1 MAGTGLLA
9 LLDDI
14 AGILDDVA
22 TMSKIAAKKTAG
34 VIGDDLALNAQQV
47 NGISA
52 AQELPIVWAIAK
64 GSFVNKLILVPAAVL
79 ISVWLKW
86 LLVPLLLLGGGYLC
100 FEGVV
105 KLWPSGKKPQHHE
118 PQELD
123 VAAISASNEH
133 LQGKVKAALR
143 TDFVLSAEII
153 TIALDSVSSQSWWMQ
168 LAVLA
173 VIGVAMTVGVY
184 GLVAGIVKIDDVGLW
199 LNGRGGKQAALG
211 NFVLWAAPHG
221 LRVLSVVGTA
231 AMFLVGGGIV
241 VHNIPALAHAL
252 ESTLVAGFA
261 GSLQSMAYSAIIGI
275 SFGVL
280 LVAVYKLLG
289 KLFKFDTSHH

>member
-1 MAGTGLLA
+1 LLA

-47 NGISA
+47 NGISS

-64 GSFVNKLILVPAAVL
+64 GSLINKLILVPAAVL

-105 KLWPSGKKPQHHE
+105 KLWPSGKKQQHHE
-118 PQELD
+118 QQQVD
-123 VAAISASNEH
+123 VAAISASNEQ
-133 LQGKVKAALR
+133 LQHKVKAALR

-153 TIALDSVSSQSWWMQ
+153 TIALDSVAEQQWWMQ

-173 VIGVAMTVGVY
+173 VIGVGMTIGVY
-184 GLVAGIVKIDDVGLW
+184 GLVAAIVKIDDLGLW
-199 LNGRGGKQAALG
+199 LNGRGGKQATLG

-221 LRVLSVVGTA
+221 LRLLSIVGTA

-241 VHNIPALAHAL
+241 VHNIPALHHAL
-252 ESTLVAGFA
+252 EATLASGFA
-261 GSLQSMAYSAIIGI
+261 GSLQSMAYSALIGI
-275 SFGVL
+275 GFGIV
-280 LVAVYKLLG
+280 LVAAYKLLG
-289 KLFKFDTSHH
+289 KIFKFDTAHH